1 MRPEIKIL
9 LFIDFKIFIRV
20 NYFKPI
26 RPIQPI
32 KPIPHPFSSRFRML
46 PATLGLILHISIPLL
61 TASNPNTG
69 P

>member
-1 MRPEIKIL
+1 MCIPKLPIFL
-9 LFIDFKIFIRV
+9 IDFKIFIRV

-32 KPIPHPFSSRFRML
+32 KPIPHPFSSRLRTPSL
-46 PATLGLILHISIPLL
+46 TLGLILHISIPLL